1 MIRGEEK
8 KKNSCLCVLVNV
20 FMCVW
25 VSMHVSIQ
33 TSVSVHV

>member
-8 KKNSCLCVLVNV
+8 KNNSCLCVLVNV

-25 VSMHVSIQ
+25 VSMHVY
-33 TSVSVHV
+33 V